1 MSFEAIAAVMESDLS
16 PPSLKLAAVAMAN
29 FLNSETGQLNPS
41 MSRIAKACG
50 LSEIQARRQVHELIA
65 MGVLSVVANH
75 QGGSSGASRQ
85 YLMHLDRLPGT
96 PITSDSPPPL
106 ASESPLPVA
115 TPLADERDPSHGR
128 SPPLSPVI
136 GTPLASE
143 RRTRKE
149 PGMNQ
154 EENQEE
160 RKRPPAISRPPD
172 VGGQTWSD
180 WMALRKAKK
189 APVTETVL
197 SNAIREAK
205 TAGMSL
211 EAFLQVWCLRGS
223 QGLQASW
230 LKPQERQLAR
240 SRHASFENMNYRE
253 GTLAD
258 GSLV

>member
-29 FLNSETGQLNPS
+29 FLNTETGQLNPS
-41 MSRIAKACG
+41 MSRIAKACS

-75 QGGSSGASRQ
+75 QGGNSGASRQ
-85 YLMHLDRLPGT
+85 YQMHLDRLPST
-96 PITSDSPPPL
+96 PIAGDSRPPL
-106 ASESPLPVA
+106 ASESPISGD

-143 RRTRKE
+143 TQTRKE
-149 PGMNQ
+149 PGMNL

-160 RKRPPAISRPPD
+160 RKRTPVISRPSD
-172 VGGQTWSD
+172 VDEQTWAD
-180 WMALRKAKK
+180 WLALRRAKK
-189 APVTETVL
+189 APVTATVL
-197 SNAIREAK
+197 AGARKEAAL
-205 TAGMSL
+205 AGVPL
-211 EAFLQVWCLRGS
+211 DVFLQIWCLRGS

-230 LKPQERQLAR
+230 LKPHERQIQSRAR
-240 SRHASFENMNYRE
+240 QADFSQTNYHE
-253 GTLAD
+253 GFDDIPA
-258 GSLV
+258 